1 MTPLVSARRLSRDL
15 GDWRSSGPSYRALA
29 DRIRV
34 LLLDGR
40 LGSGAR
46 LPAERELSQA
56 LDISRTTVAAAY
68 AQLRDDG
75 YLVSVRGSGSTIAL
89 PGGQRGSQPLG
100 GDLPVDFTKA
110 TSAAYPGLAAA
121 YQQAAELMPRYL
133 GHHGF
138 DMTGLPEL
146 REAIAQGYC
155 DRGLATSADQ
165 IMVTIGAQHA
175 LSLLTQTLYSPGER
189 ILVEHPTYPHALDTF
204 AAAGARMIAVPVT
217 AGDGWNMAEAQLLM
231 RRAAPSLAFLM
242 PDFHNPTGMS
252 MTPADRER
260 LATLA
265 QREGTTLVAD
275 ETTALLDIDRG
286 PLPPLACFSSTVVT
300 LGSLG
305 KLVWGGLRIG
315 WIRGPRELLAK
326 VLRNRPGMDLGTP
339 LFEQLVATI
348 LLRETPLL
356 TANRSRELR
365 TGRDHLVRLLGAE
378 FPEWKLHVPDGGM
391 ALWINTETASTSA
404 LALAA
409 RAEGLA
415 IVPGPRFGLDG
426 AFERFLRLPFSYTT
440 EELNEGVAMLSRA
453 ARRAGG
459 TELRLPLQAVI

>member
-1 MTPLVSARRLSRDL
+1 MPPLVSARRLSRDL
-15 GDWRSSGPSYRALA
+15 GEWRTSGPSYRALA

-46 LPAERELSQA
+46 LPAERELCQA
-56 LDISRTTVAAAY
+56 LEVSRTTVAAAY

-89 PGGQRGSQPLG
+89 PGGARGQQPSG
-100 GDLPVDFTKA
+100 ADLPLDFTKA
-110 TSAAYPGLAAA
+110 TSPAYPGLAAA
-121 YQQAAELMPRYL
+121 YQQAADLVPRYL

-146 REAIAQGYC
+146 REAIAQHYR
-155 DRGLATSADQ
+155 DRGLATAPEQ
-165 IMVTIGAQHA
+165 IMVTVGAQHA
-175 LSLLTQTLYSPGER
+175 LNLIAQTLYSPGER

-204 AAAGARMIAVPVT
+204 AASGARMLPVPVT
-217 AGDGWNMAEAQLLM
+217 TGGGWDLAEAQLLI
-231 RRAAPSLAFLM
+231 RRAAPSLAYLM

-252 MTPADRER
+252 MAPAERER
-260 LATLA
+260 VALLA
-265 QREGTTLVAD
+265 QREGTVLVAD

-286 PLPPLACFSSTVVT
+286 VLPPLASYSSSVVT
-300 LGSLG
+300 IGSLG

-315 WIRGPRELLAK
+315 WIRGPQELMGKL
-326 VLRNRPGMDLGTP
+326 LRNRPAVDLGTP

-348 LLRETPLL
+348 LLRQLPSLV
-356 TANRSRELR
+356 ANRSRELR
-365 TGRDHLVRLLGAE
+365 SGRDQLVGLLRETLPA
-378 FPEWKLHVPDGGM
+378 WKLHVPDGGM
-391 ALWINTETASTSA
+391 TLWINTGTVSTSA

-409 RAEGLA
+409 RSEGLA

-426 AFERFLRLPFSYTT
+426 AFERFLRLPFSHGS
-440 EELNEGVAMLSRA
+440 EELAEAVGILARA
-453 ARRAGG
+453 AARADG
-459 TELRLPLQAVI
+459 TELRVPVQSVI

>member
-40 LGSGAR
+40 LGSGVR

-56 LDISRTTVAAAY
+56 LDVSRTTVAAAY

-100 GDLPVDFTKA
+100 ADLPVDFTKA

-204 AAAGARMIAVPVT
+204 AAAGARMITVPVT
-217 AGDGWNMAEAQLLM
+217 AADGWNMAEAQLLM

-286 PLPPLACFSSTVVT
+286 ALPPLACFSSTVVT

-348 LLRETPLL
+348 LLRQTPLL

-365 TGRDHLVRLLGAE
+365 TGRDHLVRLLAAE
-378 FPEWKLHVPDGGM
+378 FPHWKLDVPDGGM

-426 AFERFLRLPFSYTT
+426 AFERFLRLPFSYPT